1 MPEAAGQQDLLS
13 TGPGWRGGLP
23 VPQPGRYQYTCTW
36 PRQPVVVVPD
46 AVAPAGPAHGT
57 AQLPHHSPRSSP
69 NGPSPLSTSWAL
81 WPAVLRGALG
91 EAVHRVHEQ
100 NGGGPDGPAGGS
112 RRGVW
117 EGPPAPHN
125 GWTA

>member
-1 MPEAAGQQDLLS
+1 M
-13 TGPGWRGGLP
+13 
-23 VPQPGRYQYTCTW
+23 PQPGRYQYTCTW